1 MMRLSMF
8 LDPQEGMTYSTML
21 AAAQATE
28 RGGFYGLYRS
38 DHLAPTS
45 GLFDRNATEAWTTL
59 AGLARETSRIRLG
72 TLITPLTFR
81 EPAVLSKMASTVA
94 EMSGGRVD
102 VSIGTGWN
110 TGEHEAL
117 GLEFE
122 SLGVRFKR
130 LEENA
135 QILTGFWGDE
145 PFSFDGTY
153 YSAKDILPRP
163 LPRPRPRII
172 IGGHGPRKTPL
183 LAARYADD
191 YNIDWPSPKQ
201 CTELFGRLEGACK
214 DVGRDPGSIERS
226 VLLGIIVGETQAEL
240 RRVVPAGIGEM
251 GGTDPDAWLAENDPG
266 WKAGTPDDIIEWLQ
280 GYEAVGV
287 EHVMLMYAPHGDVS
301 AIDLL
306 AREVLP
312 AFDDGTHR

>member
-1 MMRLSMF
+1 MRLSIF
-8 LDPQEGMTYSTML
+8 LDPQEGMTYHAML
-21 AAAQATE
+21 AAAQAAE

-81 EPAVLSKMASTVA
+81 GPAVLSKMVSTVA

-122 SLGVRFKR
+122 SLGIRFER
-130 LEENA
+130 LEEYA
-135 QILTGFWGDE
+135 RILTGLWGVE
-145 PFSFDGTY
+145 RFSFDGKY
-153 YSAKDILPRP
+153 YCAKDILPRP

-172 IGGHGPRKTPL
+172 IGGHGRRKTPL
-183 LAARYADD
+183 LAARYADE
-191 YNIDWPSPKQ
+191 YNIDWPSPEQ
-201 CTELFGRLEGACK
+201 CTELFERLDVACEE
-214 DVGRDPGSIERS
+214 VGRDPGSIERS
-226 VLLGIIVGETQAEL
+226 VLLGVIVGETQAQL
-240 RRVVPAGIGEM
+240 NRVVPAGAGEL
-251 GGTDPDAWLAENDPG
+251 GGSDPDAWLAENDPA
-266 WKAGTPDDIIEWLQ
+266 WKAGTPHDIDWLRR
-280 GYEAVGV
+280 YEAVGV
-287 EHVMLMYAPHGDVS
+287 EHAMLMYAPHGDVS
-301 AIDLL
+301 IIDLL
-306 AREVLP
+306 ARAVLP
-312 AFDDGTHR
+312 AFGGGTER

>member
-1 MMRLSMF
+1 MRLSIF
-8 LDPQEGMTYSTML
+8 LDPQEGMTYDAML

-81 EPAVLSKMASTVA
+81 EPAVLSKMVSTVA
-94 EMSGGRVD
+94 EMSRGRVD

-122 SLGVRFKR
+122 SLGVRFER
-130 LEENA
+130 LEEYA
-135 QILTGFWGDE
+135 KILTGFWGDE
-145 PFSFDGTY
+145 RFSFDGTY

-172 IGGHGPRKTPL
+172 VGGQGKRKTPL
-183 LAARYADD
+183 LAARYADE
-191 YNIDWPSPKQ
+191 YNIDWPSPQ
-201 CTELFGRLEGACK
+201 RCTELFERLDDACEE
-214 DVGRDPGSIERS
+214 VGRDPGSIERS
-226 VLLGIIVGETQAEL
+226 VLLGVIVGETQAEL
-240 RRVVPAGIGEM
+240 RRVVPAGVAEL
-251 GGTDPDAWLAENDPG
+251 GGTDTDAWLAENGPA
-266 WKAGTPDDIIEWLQ
+266 WKAGTPGEIIDWLRD
-280 GYEAVGV
+280 YEAVGV
-287 EHVMLMYAPHGDVS
+287 QHAMLMYSPHGDVS
-301 AIDLL
+301 TIDLL

-312 AFDDGTHR
+312 ALDLGTAR